1 MSSPGPLRNPHG
13 AVALP
18 APQAEELR
26 WRLRRSLRFVPAH
39 LVLLAGVALFVFPVY
54 VAFVASTADLP
65 EVTSGTMR
73 LLPGPH
79 AAENYWKAF
88 VAGTGERIRGVPMA
102 RAMLNSLA
110 VALGVALGKIAL
122 SLLSAYAIVFFDF
135 RWRAPA
141 FWLIFLTLMLPVE
154 VRIIPTYK
162 VASDLGL
169 VNTYTGLILPLTV
182 SATGTLLFR
191 QFFLTVPDEL
201 VDAAKIDGAG
211 PLRFLWSVLLPVS
224 RTTVAALFVVLFI
237 YGWNQYLWPLLIT
250 TSLEKEVVVVAI
262 TKMIGTGEA
271 LVDWPVIMASA
282 LLALLPPTVVI
293 VAMQRW
299 FVQGLTETEK

>member
-1 MSSPGPLRNPHG
+1 MT
-13 AVALP
+13 VALP
-18 APQAEELR
+18 HATAG
-26 WRLRRSLRFVPAH
+26 LRRARVRRALRGLPAH
-39 LVLLAGVALFVFPVY
+39 LVLLAGVVLFVFPVY

-65 EVTSGTMR
+65 EVTSGTLR

-79 AAENYWKAF
+79 AGENYWKAF
-88 VAGTGERIRGVPMA
+88 VTGTGARIHGVPMA
-102 RAMLNSLA
+102 RAMLNSLV

-122 SLLSAYAIVFFDF
+122 SLLSAYGIVFFDF
-135 RWRAPA
+135 RWRTPA

-201 VDAAKIDGAG
+201 VDAAKMDGAG

-250 TSLEKEVVVVAI
+250 TSQDKEVVVVAI